1 MRISSSAA
9 QRLAPVAKIEI
20 KMSIAMVL
28 LMFGAAA
35 VAGDLEKAR
44 DTQDRATLER
54 LAAQAMAEAQKKPAD
69 PGAQYR
75 LALAES
81 YIAEVAIEQRDKSQ
95 AHTAAEAGIEAA
107 KRAVAMKADV
117 AEYHRLYGTLCGQ
130 AVSANVL
137 QGLKYGHC
145 AQDEVN
151 KALQLDPRSAM
162 NYIGHGVGNY
172 YLPPQFGGGIDPAIK
187 DFEKAAEL
195 DPQSSEAHL
204 WLGLALRKANRN
216 AEARR
221 EFQKS
226 LDLNPARVWTRQ
238 QLEKTPA
245 Q

>member
-1 MRISSSAA
+1 MYI
-9 QRLAPVAKIEI
+9 V
-20 KMSIAMVL
+20 VL
-28 LMFGAAA
+28 ILCLGVAAA
-35 VAGDLEKAR
+35 AGDLEKAR
-44 DTQDRATLER
+44 DAQDKVALDRF
-54 LAAQAMAEAQKKPAD
+54 AAQAAADAQKKPGDAA
-69 PGAQYR
+69 AQYR

-81 YIAEVAIEQRDKSQ
+81 YIAEVAIEQRDKNQ
-95 AHTAAEAGIEAA
+95 AHTAAEAGIKAA
-107 KRAVAMKADV
+107 ERTVALKADV

-130 AVSANVL
+130 AVSANLL

-151 KALQLDPRSAM
+151 KALQLDPKSAM

-172 YLPPQFGGGIDPAIK
+172 YLPAQFGGGTEPAIK

-195 DPQSSEAHL
+195 DPQSAEAHL

-216 AEARR
+216 AEARK
-221 EFQKS
+221 EFQKA
-226 LDLNPARVWTRQ
+226 LDLNPARVWAKQ